1 MQIFGIDLW
10 RIILCIFLIVIVVN
24 RANIV
29 AIYAKGIYAKGNF
42 KKALKVYNIA
52 DKIGNMNTKNKT
64 FYGYALL
71 RDGEVEKGQIILRG
85 LLPYTKENRA
95 ARYQLKNLLAL
106 ASWKSGYLDDAIE
119 ELEEVVSANYKT
131 TVVYQNLGILYNLKG
146 DFDKALKFNLEAYEY
161 NSDDNIILDNLADS
175 YAKSG
180 DLKKAREL
188 YEELLARDPEPHFPE
203 CYYGYGEV
211 LIKLGEKEKGIEMI
225 EKSLTKTF
233 AFFSIKTKEEVEAML
248 EEYRKQ

>member
-1 MQIFGIDLW
+1 MQIFGIELW
-10 RIILCIFLIVIVVN
+10 RIILCIVLIVIVVN

-29 AIYAKGIYAKGNF
+29 AFYAKGIYVKGNY
-42 KKALKVYNIA
+42 KKALKVYNVA
-52 DKIGNMNTKNKT
+52 DKIGNMSTKNRT

-71 RDGEVEKGQIILRG
+71 RDGEVEKGQLILRG
-85 LLPYTKENRA
+85 LLLYTKENSA

-106 ASWKSGYLDDAIE
+106 ASWKQGYLDEAIE

-131 TVVYQNLGILYNLKG
+131 TVIYQNLGILYNLKG

-180 DLKKAREL
+180 ELEKAKEL

-203 CYYGYGEV
+203 AYYGYGKV
-211 LIKLGEKEKGIEMI
+211 LIELGEKEKGIEMI

-248 EEYRKQ
+248 EEYK